1 MNNEELNRIYL
12 TFTKKISI
20 LSTPSWGT
28 EVLIYAFSDERVTFP
43 GAAEEYNSRI
53 TPDHL
58 KEYPILQGLIDET
71 FVLTKLR
78 KNFSAEE
85 MGEDLILLPVPKYI
99 ALGNIIDLNS
109 PVGQFVL
116 IVGIFVILLK
126 IKKRNA

>member
-43 GAAEEYNSRI
+43 GAIEEYNSMI

-58 KEYPILQGLIDET
+58 KEYPILQDLIDET
-71 FVLTKLR
+71 FILTKLR
-78 KNFSAEE
+78 KN
-85 MGEDLILLPVPKYI
+85 L
-99 ALGNIIDLNS
+99 
-109 PVGQFVL
+109 VL
-116 IVGIFVILLK
+116 
-126 IKKRNA
+126 KKWGRI